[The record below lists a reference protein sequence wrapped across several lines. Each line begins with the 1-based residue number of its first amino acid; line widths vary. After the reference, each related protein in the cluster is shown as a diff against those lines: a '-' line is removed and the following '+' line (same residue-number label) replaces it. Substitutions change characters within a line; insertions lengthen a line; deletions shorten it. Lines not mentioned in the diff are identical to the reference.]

1 MAFTETEQYALMRTL
16 APYAN
21 ALEILRDTATTLANR
36 EQTII
41 QRHATYGLT
50 DTAETV
56 ESTLDSVRASIQ
68 GACQELVT
76 QCRAVITD
84 KSLVIP
90 NLPVPPTA
98 GFNEVAAALVAVLEN
113 ADDTITA
120 TVTND
125 EGELVSTRYQIGPS
139 AGPMSCSVPVSLPT
153 AVEDGTRVIL
163 FVLTDAVTPPS
174 NTVIAIRTNVGQISQ
189 AFKIPGEEFV
199 IALTGDSESGGLPPG
214 QERYRIY
221 SKNTGSTY
229 SGLGVS
235 SGDVTNV
242 TTAHTNG
249 EALVSASSLTPLFE
263 DDVPAGWTVAGG
275 TAGTSFE
282 EDTTHTF
289 RGASTLGIPANQ
301 TFELTK
307 TIPAAAL
314 TRGRYYA
321 LYWWERAA
329 AQGAVE
335 PVISDVG
342 VSSSQGLGTAVF
354 TRTYGASAS
363 NLHYGQGAK
372 WRLRW
377 KIYLAQET
385 QPATELTI
393 RVKSTGTNTA
403 ASLATI
409 GIAPIDYYG
418 GVGYLLVPGDNNPLI
433 GTQFNMRAEAEV
445 EIYDTDPFY
454 FFHGRW
460 SQFFTEA
467 LGIQLITDGDNA
479 VSDDPEYDQMLGPPA
494 SDAEDLDSVPAP

>member
-1 MAFTETEQYALMRTL
+1 MAFTETEQYALLRTL

-36 EQTII
+36 EQAII
-41 QRHATYGLT
+41 QRHSTYGLT

-56 ESTLDSVRASIQ
+56 ESTIASVRASIQ

-76 QCRAVITD
+76 QCRAVLTD
-84 KSLVIP
+84 RSLVVP

-98 GFNEVAAALVAVLEN
+98 GFNEVAAALVFAFEN
-113 ADDTITA
+113 IDNTITA
-120 TVTND
+120 SVTND
-125 EGELVSTRYQIGPS
+125 LGELISTRYQIGSPP
-139 AGPMSCSVPVSLPT
+139 GPMSCSVPVSLPT
-153 AVEDGTRVIL
+153 AVEDGTRAIL

-174 NTVIAIRTNVGQISQ
+174 NTVIALRTNLGQVSQ

-199 IALTGDSESGGLPPG
+199 IALTDDSQSGGLPAG

-235 SGDVTNV
+235 SGNITNV
-242 TTAHTNG
+242 GTAHTNG
-249 EALVSASSLTPLFE
+249 EGLVAASSLTPLFE
-263 DDVPAGWTVAGG
+263 DDVPAGWTVVGG

-282 EDTTHTF
+282 EDTSNTF

-354 TRTYGASAS
+354 TRTYGASTG
-363 NLHYGQGAK
+363 NLDYAEGAK

-385 QPATELTI
+385 QPVSELTI

-409 GIAPIDYYG
+409 GVAPIDYYG
-418 GVGYLLVPGDNNPLI
+418 GVGYLLVPGDDDPLI
-433 GTQFNMRAEAEV
+433 GTQFNMTVEAETEV
-445 EIYDTDPFY
+445 YDSDPLY
-454 FFHGRW
+454 YIQGRW
-460 SQFFTEA
+460 SQFFAEA
-467 LGIQLITDGDNA
+467 LGIQLITDADNA
-479 VSDDPEYDQMLGPPA
+479 VSDDPGYDQLLGPPV
-494 SDAEDLDSVPAP
+494 SDAEDLDTVPTP